1 MSIESFEN
9 FEEMMKAMR
18 ERMDAADNKIQS
30 WQALIRL
37 GEYFIRKTNLG
48 FDIYGQI
55 LKDPEELRRGEYTE
69 NYRFAR
75 CFSTACPAGELGDI
89 HVSTIERILS
99 KEEFDQAKRSGWR

>member
-55 LKDPEELRRGEYTE
+55 LNDPEEVKRSKYTQ

-99 KEEFDQAKRSGWR
+99 KEEFDQARRSGWR